1 MALPEAPPAGTVGK
15 VNSEDELEA
24 AGVTPRFEDDA
35 GMIPKDPAS
44 PELEAESAPSPPKPS
59 TSTIAFGVALYA
71 ACSST
76 LLVINKVAM
85 HYLPDAAFVLFCQFV
100 SSAVAVRALKCA
112 RPSADIEVLSWEK
125 TKKFVWATL
134 VFYACLLSNTQAL
147 QYVNVET
154 VIVARSCSPIAVAL
168 LDHVALGR
176 DLPNLRGA
184 LALLSIAGGAVIYVV
199 TDTGFQIEGYTWIAA
214 YFVFIVVEMVFVKF
228 IVDTVPMSTWTRVY
242 YNNALSIPM
251 AILSSVVAGG
261 SVVFAAGTL
270 TFTAMCAVGVS
281 CVVGV
286 AISYAGFNLRSL
298 VSATTFTVVGVVCKI
313 ITVMLNDM
321 IWKNHSNA
329 MGHLGLLVCIVGGFA
344 YERAKAKR

>member
-1 MALPEAPPAGTVGK
+1 MK
-15 VNSEDELEA
+15 
-24 AGVTPRFEDDA
+24 
-35 GMIPKDPAS
+35 
-44 PELEAESAPSPPKPS
+44 AESDAESSPSKPS
-59 TSTIAFGVALYA
+59 TGTVALGVALYA

-76 LLVINKVAM
+76 LLVINKVTMA
-85 HYLPDAAFVLFCQFV
+85 YLPDAAFVLFCQFV
-100 SSAVAVRALKCA
+100 SSALAVRLLRCA
-112 RPSADIEVLSWEK
+112 RPSADIELLSWEK
-125 TKKFVWATL
+125 SKKFVFATL

-184 LALLSIAGGAVIYVV
+184 LALVSIAGGAFIYVLV
-199 TDTGFQIEGYTWIAA
+199 DQGFKIKGYSWLAL

-228 IVDTVPMSTWTRVY
+228 IVETVPMSTWTRVY

-261 SVVFAAGTL
+261 SVLFATTL
-270 TFTAMCAVGVS
+270 TPGAICAVGLS
-281 CVVGV
+281 CIVGV

-298 VSATTFTVVGVVCKI
+298 VSATSFTVVGVVCKI
-313 ITVMLNDM
+313 FTVLLNDM
-321 IWKNHSNA
+321 IWTQHSNA
-329 MGHLGLLVCIVGGFA
+329 TGHLGLLICIAGGFA
-344 YERAKAKR
+344 YERVKAGK